1 VKKIQMEK
9 KVRAGILLYQG
20 TPKKL
25 MEPKTIEI
33 RFSLRTEN
41 DDVDDIVQAQINH
54 NISYAKIRLFLES
67 ILPNTLICSSKD
79 LTEALKLCSELENN
93 IMVVPDC
100 GESIIAAALH
110 HKLNAIC
117 KDYTYMEE
125 LVLYEPEQDITY
137 RYLLT
142 DDELDISLPT
152 GSWLGELSFWDDPW
166 WERDDCLTF
175 DNVAL
180 NKSELKTFADQ
191 KIMHEYNS
199 NETFIN
205 LEKEISRMFEPEEEI
220 SPREPKHD
228 ADVIRVDF
236 NKG

>member
-1 VKKIQMEK
+1 MEK

-220 SPREPKHD
+220 SPREPHD

>member
-1 VKKIQMEK
+1 MEK

-220 SPREPKHD
+220 SPREPNYD

>member
-1 VKKIQMEK
+1 MEK

-220 SPREPKHD
+220 SPREPNHD

>member
-1 VKKIQMEK
+1 MEK

-220 SPREPKHD
+220 SPREPNHHD

>member
-1 VKKIQMEK
+1 MEK

-220 SPREPKHD
+220 SPREPNHD
-228 ADVIRVDF
+228 ADVIRLDF

>member
-1 VKKIQMEK
+1 MKKIQMEK

-220 SPREPKHD
+220 SPREPHD

>member
-1 VKKIQMEK
+1 MKKIQMEK

-180 NKSELKTFADQ
+180 NKSELKTFTDQ

-220 SPREPKHD
+220 SPREPNHD

>member
-1 VKKIQMEK
+1 MEK

>member
-1 VKKIQMEK
+1 MKKIQMEK